1 MPSNVR
7 DDRFIISSFA
17 CTTLDPVSSH
27 HPFHHPLIRWA
38 LSQQVPLVTL
48 DMPQYGNQWP
58 ATDQTSKQ
66 TQFNASLQVVY
77 SSIVRLVTNIDPE
90 ATMNLMPDKTPGP
103 PIVNIT
109 YNATAEQS
117 DITETPP
124 MKRSK
129 LNSFM
134 NDHYPSDTA

>member
-1 MPSNVR
+1 MP
-7 DDRFIISSFA
+7 
-17 CTTLDPVSSH
+17 L
-27 HPFHHPLIRWA
+27 
-38 LSQQVPLVTL
+38 
-48 DMPQYGNQWP
+48 YGNQCP
-58 ATDQTSKQ
+58 ATDHTSKQ

-77 SSIVRLVTNIDPE
+77 SSIVRLVTSIDPE

-129 LNSFM
+129 LNSLM
-134 NDHYPSDTA
+134 NYHYPSDTTASQPDKPHDELQRYNNSLCIPEQNHPLRYWGVHADILPLLI